1 MENTEMIMLDE
12 FCASHQVEVSFIHSL
27 EETGLIETVAVNQAL
42 YIASNDLPKLEQIT
56 RLHQDLNINPEG
68 IDAVNHLLRHI
79 EEMKQEIVQLRNRIR
94 FYEENDDRV

>member
-1 MENTEMIMLDE
+1 MENTDMIILDE
-12 FCASHQVEVSFIHSL
+12 FCASHHVEVSFIHSL

-42 YIASNDLPKLEQIT
+42 YIASDDLPKLEQIT

-94 FYEENDDRV
+94 FYEENDDRG

>member
-1 MENTEMIMLDE
+1 MENTDMIILDE
-12 FCASHQVEVSFIHSL
+12 FCASHHVEVSFIHSL

-42 YIASNDLPKLEQIT
+42 YIASDDLPKLERIT

-79 EEMKQEIVQLRNRIR
+79 EEMKQEIVRLRNRIR
-94 FYEENDDRV
+94 FYEENDDRG

>member
-42 YIASNDLPKLEQIT
+42 YIASDDLPKLEQIA

>member
-1 MENTEMIMLDE
+1 MIMLDE

-42 YIASNDLPKLEQIT
+42 YIVSDDLPKLEQIT

>member
-1 MENTEMIMLDE
+1 MIMLDE

-42 YIASNDLPKLEQIT
+42 YIASDDLPKLEQIT

>member
-1 MENTEMIMLDE
+1 MIMLDE
-12 FCASHQVEVSFIHSL
+12 FCASHHVEVSFIHSL
-27 EETGLIETVAVNQAL
+27 EENGLIETVAVNQAL
-42 YIASNDLPKLEQIT
+42 YIVSDDLPKLEQIT

-79 EEMKQEIVQLRNRIR
+79 EEMKQEIAHLRNRIR

>member
-42 YIASNDLPKLEQIT
+42 YIASDDLPKLEQIT

-94 FYEENDDRV
+94 FYEENDDWV

>member
-1 MENTEMIMLDE
+1 MIMLDE

-42 YIASNDLPKLEQIT
+42 YIASDDLPKLEQIT

-79 EEMKQEIVQLRNRIR
+79 EEMKQEIVPLRNRIR